1 LFGPRHR
8 APSLTERTQL
18 NPATKLVAALTG
30 AALSLVWGGWI
41 AAAVAL
47 LTALAALRAGR
58 VRRLALAALA
68 LSPVAVS
75 SLLINALLP
84 AGGGG
89 LTTAVAALLRLLG
102 ATLPLTLLFAT
113 TEAPD
118 LLNDLEARGAS
129 RRVVFV
135 VGAALAAVPRAQARA
150 VDVIEAQRARGLD
163 TEGSWRRRLRG
174 VLPLITPLIIGSL
187 AEVEE
192 RTMALEVRAFGAPGR
207 RTLLQRPPDS
217 RGQQVAR
224 WAMAAALALGVAA
237 RAVGVAIR

>member
-1 LFGPRHR
+1 M
-8 APSLTERTQL
+8 
-18 NPATKLVAALTG
+18 TG
-30 AALSLVWGGWI
+30 AALSLAWGGWV
-41 AAAVAL
+41 AVGVAL

-58 VRRLALAALA
+58 IRRLAVAALA
-68 LSPVAVS
+68 LAPVAAS

-118 LLNDLEARGAS
+118 LLSDLEARGAG
-129 RRVVFV
+129 RRAVFV
-135 VGAALAAVPRAQARA
+135 LGAALAAVPRAQARA

-163 TEGSWRRRLRG
+163 TEGSWRRRLHG
-174 VLPLITPLIIGSL
+174 MLPLITPLIIGSL
-187 AEVEE
+187 AEVED

-207 RTLLQRPPDS
+207 RTLLHRPPDS

-224 WAMAAALALGVAA
+224 WAIAALLVLGLAA
-237 RAVGVAIR
+237 RAVAVAIR